1 MPTNKRKMR
10 FAKNA
15 AILTA
20 TSLILRAV
28 GMFFRVYISSI
39 VGAEGVGLYQL
50 ILSVYM
56 LFAGFASSGI
66 VVATTRM
73 TTERLAVGDGAGAR
87 RVLRLC
93 MGVSLAMGM
102 ISAIALVC
110 LSGPISNG
118 WISDPRALMSVR
130 VMALA
135 LPFMS
140 ISCCL
145 RGYFTARRRVGV
157 SSASQMTEQLARI
170 AVAMVLLHYM
180 LPMGIAYACLAIML
194 ADVISEGL
202 GCLCISVGYL
212 IDRRKLS
219 SAKLRT
225 DKEATAQERR
235 VMWDITL
242 PITASH
248 YLTSLLRTVESILVP
263 DCLAVFVLSRT
274 RALELF
280 GMVKGMAL
288 PLLLFPSTLLGALAM
303 LLVPEISEAHALG
316 KAGQVRHAIS
326 LTMKLTM
333 TLSAVVGALFMLFPG
348 ELGMLVYNEPGLE
361 RILSVLSPLMPL
373 MYAESV
379 CVGILRGMGEQK
391 ASLLYGVS
399 DSVIRIILIALLV
412 PRMGLSGFLLVM
424 VVSNVFTPVL
434 HIRRMLRTAGM
445 EYDWK
450 EWGLLPL
457 GCAGATLA
465 GGYLVG
471 LLPQM
476 GSLGMLVR
484 VIICAV
490 IGVLCALPVGLY
502 GSVGELD
509 GIKRMWSARRAVSGA
524 RS

>member
-87 RVLRLC
+87 RVLLLC

-180 LPMGIAYACLAIML
+180 LPMGIAYACLAI
-194 ADVISEGL
+194 ISNHCTGMAAEL
-202 GCLCISVGYL
+202 RDEAIKEVVRQC
-212 IDRRKLS
+212 
-219 SAKLRT
+219 RT
-225 DKEATAQERR
+225 DA
-235 VMWDITL
+235 
-242 PITASH
+242 
-248 YLTSLLRTVESILVP
+248 VELCFDLVNDTLVP
-263 DCLAVFVLSRT
+263 AENC
-274 RALELF
+274 
-280 GMVKGMAL
+280 
-288 PLLLFPSTLLGALAM
+288 
-303 LLVPEISEAHALG
+303 EA
-316 KAGQVRHAIS
+316 
-326 LTMKLTM
+326 
-333 TLSAVVGALFMLFPG
+333 
-348 ELGMLVYNEPGLE
+348 
-361 RILSVLSPLMPL
+361 
-373 MYAESV
+373 
-379 CVGILRGMGEQK
+379 
-391 ASLLYGVS
+391 
-399 DSVIRIILIALLV
+399 
-412 PRMGLSGFLLVM
+412 
-424 VVSNVFTPVL
+424 
-434 HIRRMLRTAGM
+434 
-445 EYDWK
+445 
-450 EWGLLPL
+450 
-457 GCAGATLA
+457 
-465 GGYLVG
+465 
-471 LLPQM
+471 
-476 GSLGMLVR
+476 
-484 VIICAV
+484 
-490 IGVLCALPVGLY
+490 
-502 GSVGELD
+502 
-509 GIKRMWSARRAVSGA
+509 
-524 RS
+524 